1 MGIGE
6 CVVMTRIIM
15 NFKKVREG
23 LVVSNG
29 CTLSHLAVL
38 ESGATPTRRKG
49 RVGRVC
55 VRCCSNYFTL
65 RGCGTVRLIGRVWC
79 MVLGEWA
86 SPIVFLVIQ
95 PSQPGYCIGRC
106 AVCCTKGTR
115 CRRRLHLCHSN
126 CV

>member
-1 MGIGE
+1 
-6 CVVMTRIIM
+6 MTRIIVM
-15 NFKKVREG
+15 NFNKVREG

-38 ESGATPTRRKG
+38 ESGATPTWRKG

-79 MVLGEWA
+79 MVVGEWA
-86 SPIVFLVIQ
+86 SPIVCWVIQ
-95 PSQPGYCIGRC
+95 TSQVGYRIGRC
-106 AVCCTKGTR
+106 TVCCTKGR
-115 CRRRLHLCHSN
+115 MCAGAPLG
-126 CV
+126 